1 MKEAVLYRKLEN
13 NKVRC
18 DLCAHRCLLTEGK
31 TGVCGVKKNID
42 GTLYTL
48 VYDRVISTNIDPI
61 EKKPLFH
68 FLPGSI
74 SFSIATVGCNFRCLH
89 CQNYEISQMPK
100 VQKRIGGSSTTPED
114 IVASAYRYGCES
126 ISYTYTEPTIFFELA
141 YDTAK
146 LAHEKGIKNVFVTNG
161 YMTEEALLMIKPYLD
176 AANVDLKFF
185 NEKMHKRVCGASRDP
200 VLDTIKRMREH
211 GIWVE
216 VTTLIIPTKNDSDEE
231 LEQIARFIKDVGPEI
246 PWHVS
251 AFYPTY
257 KMLDLPRTPAS
268 TLYRARKIGIDAGLR
283 YVYTG
288 NIPGDEGEHTFC
300 HNCKAVLIHRCG
312 YEVVAN
318 HIRDSRCPYCGA
330 VIDGVSIGSRE
341 HKREYESV

>member
-1 MKEAVLYRKLEN
+1 MKEALLYQKMED

-18 DLCAHRCLLTEGK
+18 ELCAHRCLLTDGK
-31 TGVCGVKKNID
+31 TGICGVKENIG

-48 VYDRVISTNIDPI
+48 VYDKVISAHVDPI

-68 FLPGSI
+68 FLPGST

-100 VQKRIGGSSTTPED
+100 DQKRISGSNMPPED
-114 IVASAYRYGCES
+114 IVRAAHQHGCES

-141 YDTAK
+141 YDTSK
-146 LAHEKGIKNVFVTNG
+146 LAHEQGIKNVFVTNG

-185 NEKMHKRVCGASRDP
+185 NERTHKRVCGASRDP
-200 VLDTIKRMREH
+200 VLDTIRRMKEF

-231 LEQIARFIKDVGPEI
+231 LGQIAKFITEVGVDI

-257 KMLDLPRTPAS
+257 KMLDLPRTPAA
-268 TLYRARKIGIDAGLR
+268 TLERARKIGIGAGLR

-288 NIPGDEGEHTFC
+288 NIPGDEGEHTLC
-300 HNCKAVLIHRCG
+300 YNCKAVLIHRVG
-312 YEVVAN
+312 YEIVSN

-330 VIDGVSIGSRE
+330 AIDGVGLTR
-341 HKREYESV
+341 REYENVRNI

>member
-1 MKEAVLYRKLEN
+1 MKEALLYERLEN
-13 NKVRC
+13 NKIRC

-31 TGVCGVKKNID
+31 TGICGVRKNLG

-48 VYDRVISTNIDPI
+48 VYDKVIAAHIDPI

-68 FLPGSI
+68 FLPGST

-89 CQNYEISQMPK
+89 CQNAEISQMPK
-100 VQKRIGGSSTTPED
+100 DEKIINGSSMSPMD
-114 IVASAYRYGCES
+114 IVDNAYKSGCQS

-141 YDTAK
+141 YDTAR
-146 LAHEKGIKNVFVTNG
+146 LAHEKGLKNIFVTNG
-161 YMTEEALLMIKPYLD
+161 YMTKEALDMVRPYLD

-185 NEKMHKRVCGASRDP
+185 DEKMHKRVCGASRDP
-200 VLDTIKRMREH
+200 VLETIKRMKEY

-216 VTTLIIPTKNDSDEE
+216 VTTLVIPTKNDSDEE
-231 LEQIARFIKDVGPEI
+231 LTQIAEFIKGVGAEI

-251 AFYPTY
+251 AFHPTY
-257 KMLDLPRTPAS
+257 KMNDLPRTSAA
-268 TLYRARKIGIDAGLR
+268 TLQRARKIGLKAGLR

-300 HNCKAVLIHRCG
+300 HNCKAALIHRVG
-312 YEVVAN
+312 FEIVENYVRE
-318 HIRDSRCPYCGA
+318 SRCPFCGA
-330 VIDGVSIGSRE
+330 VIDGIGLSQ
-341 HKREYESV
+341 REYEHV

>member
-1 MKEAVLYRKLEN
+1 MKEALLYQKMEY

-18 DLCAHRCLLTEGK
+18 NLCAHRCLLGEGK
-31 TGVCGVKKNID
+31 TGICGVKKNV
-42 GTLYTL
+42 GGMLYSL
-48 VYDRVISTNIDPI
+48 VYDKVVSAHVDPI
-61 EKKPLFH
+61 EKKPLYH
-68 FLPGSI
+68 FLPGST

-89 CQNYEISQMPK
+89 CQNYTISQIPK
-100 VQKRIGGSSTTPED
+100 DWNKISGSSMPPEK
-114 IVASAYRYGCES
+114 IVMAAYQYGCES

-185 NEKMHKRVCGASRDP
+185 NDKTHRRVCGATRDP
-200 VLDTIKRMREH
+200 VLDTIKRMKDL

-231 LEQIARFIKDVGPEI
+231 LEQIARFIKEVSPDI

-251 AFYPTY
+251 AFYPAH
-257 KMLDLPRTPAS
+257 KMLDLPGTSAA
-268 TLYRARKIGIDAGLR
+268 TLCRARKIGIDTGLK

-288 NIPGDEGEHTFC
+288 NIPGDDGEHTFC
-300 HNCKAVLIHRCG
+300 HNCKAVLVHRYG
-312 YEVVAN
+312 YDFVVN
-318 HIRDSRCPYCGA
+318 NIMDSRCPYCGA
-330 VIDGVSIGSRE
+330 VIEGVGMGQRE
-341 HKREYESV
+341 HESVRNI

>member
-1 MKEAVLYRKLEN
+1 MKEAYLYQKLEN

-31 TGVCGVKKNID
+31 VGVCGVKKNIE

-48 VYDRVISTNIDPI
+48 VYDKVVSAHVDPI

-68 FLPGSI
+68 FLPGST

-89 CQNYEISQMPK
+89 CQNFEISQMPK
-100 VQKRIGGSSTTPED
+100 DQDRIIGSNMSPED
-114 IVASAYRYGCES
+114 IVTAAYRYGCES

-146 LAHEKGIKNVFVTNG
+146 IAHERGIKNIFVTNG
-161 YMTEEALLMIKPYLD
+161 YMTEEAVLMISPYLD

-185 NEKMHKRVCGASRDP
+185 NEKIHKRVCGGSRDP
-200 VLDTIKRMREH
+200 ILDTIRRMKGL

-216 VTTLIIPTKNDSDEE
+216 VTTLIIPTKNDTDEE
-231 LEQIARFIKDVGPEI
+231 LAQIARFIKDVGADI

-251 AFYPTY
+251 AFYPAY
-257 KMLDLPRTPAS
+257 KTLDLPHTPPA
-268 TLYRARKIGIDAGLR
+268 TLRRARKLGISAGLR

-288 NIPGDEGEHTFC
+288 NIPGDEGEHTLC
-300 HNCKAVLIHRCG
+300 YNCRAVLIHRYG
-312 YEVVAN
+312 YEIVAN
-318 HIRDSRCPYCGA
+318 NIMDSRCPYCGA
-330 VIDGVSIGSRE
+330 VIDGVGLRQ
-341 HKREYESV
+341 REYENV

>member
-1 MKEAVLYRKLEN
+1 MREALLYQKLEN

-31 TGVCGVKKNID
+31 TGICGVRKNLG

-48 VYDRVISTNIDPI
+48 VYDKVIAAHIDPI

-68 FLPGSI
+68 FLPGST

-89 CQNYEISQMPK
+89 CQNSEISQMPK
-100 VQKRIGGSSTTPED
+100 DEKIISGSSMTPLD
-114 IVASAYRYGCES
+114 IVDNAHRNGCES

-141 YDTAK
+141 YETAR
-146 LAHEKGIKNVFVTNG
+146 LAHEKGLKNIFVTNG
-161 YMTEEALLMIKPYLD
+161 YMTEEALDMVRPYLD

-185 NEKMHKRVCGASRDP
+185 DEKMHKRVCGASRDP
-200 VLDTIKRMREH
+200 VLETIKRMKGY

-231 LEQIARFIKDVGPEI
+231 LTQIAEFVKGVGAEI

-251 AFYPTY
+251 AFHPTY
-257 KMLDLPRTPAS
+257 KMNDLPRTPAS
-268 TLYRARKIGIDAGLR
+268 TLERARKIGLKAGLR

-300 HNCKAVLIHRCG
+300 HNCKSALIHRVG
-312 YEVVAN
+312 FEIIENYVRE
-318 HIRDSRCPYCGA
+318 SRCPFCGA
-330 VIDGVSIGSRE
+330 VIDGVGMSN
-341 HKREYESV
+341 REYENV

>member
-1 MKEAVLYRKLEN
+1 MREALLYEKLEN
-13 NKVRC
+13 KKVRC
-18 DLCAHRCLLTEGK
+18 DLCAHRCFLTEGK
-31 TGVCGVKKNID
+31 TGVCGVRKNLG

-48 VYDRVISTNIDPI
+48 VYDKVIAAHIDPI

-68 FLPGSI
+68 FLPGST

-89 CQNYEISQMPK
+89 CQNAEISQMPK
-100 VQKRIGGSSTTPED
+100 DEKIINGSSMTPLD
-114 IVASAYRYGCES
+114 IVDNAYKSGCES

-141 YDTAK
+141 YDTAR
-146 LAHEKGIKNVFVTNG
+146 LAHEKGMKNIFVTNG
-161 YMTEEALLMIKPYLD
+161 YMTEEALDMVRPYLD

-185 NEKMHKRVCGASRDP
+185 DEKMHKRVCGASRDP
-200 VLDTIKRMREH
+200 VLETIKRMKEY

-231 LEQIARFIKDVGPEI
+231 LSQIAEFVKGVGAEI

-251 AFYPTY
+251 AFHPTY
-257 KMLDLPRTPAS
+257 KMNDLPRTPAS
-268 TLYRARKIGIDAGLR
+268 TLARARKIGLKAGLR

-300 HNCKAVLIHRCG
+300 HNCKSALIHRVG
-312 YEVVAN
+312 FEIIENYVRE
-318 HIRDSRCPYCGA
+318 SRCPFCGA
-330 VIDGVSIGSRE
+330 VIDGVGMS
-341 HKREYESV
+341 HKEYEHV

>member
-1 MKEAVLYRKLEN
+1 MKEALLYEKLKE

-18 DLCAHRCLLTEGK
+18 DLCAHRCLLPDGK
-31 TGVCGVKKNID
+31 TGICGVKQNVG

-48 VYDRVISTNIDPI
+48 VYDKVVSAHVDPI

-68 FLPGSI
+68 FLPGST

-100 VQKRIGGSSTTPED
+100 DQKRIVGSDMPPEE
-114 IVASAYRYGCES
+114 IVAAAYQYGCES

-146 LAHEKGIKNVFVTNG
+146 LAHERGIKNIFVTNG
-161 YMTEEALLMIKPYLD
+161 YMTEEALTMIRPYLD

-185 NEKMHKRVCGASRDP
+185 NERTHKRVCGASRDP
-200 VLDTIKRMREH
+200 VLDTIRRMKEF

-216 VTTLIIPTKNDSDEE
+216 VTTLIIPTKNDTDEE
-231 LEQIARFIKDVGPEI
+231 LEEIAKFVKEVGEDI

-251 AFYPTY
+251 AFYPAY

-268 TLYRARKIGIDAGLR
+268 TLHRARKIGIGAGLR

-288 NIPGDEGEHTFC
+288 NIPGDEGENTFC
-300 HNCKAVLIHRCG
+300 YNCKAVLIHRFG
-312 YEVVAN
+312 YEIVAN

-330 VIDGVSIGSRE
+330 VIDGVGLGERRYDVLRNI
-341 HKREYESV
+341 

>member
-1 MKEAVLYRKLEN
+1 MKEAYLYQKLED
-13 NKVRC
+13 NKVKC
-18 DLCAHRCLLTEGK
+18 DLCAHRCFLTEGK
-31 TGVCGVKKNID
+31 TGICGVKKNIN
-42 GTLYTL
+42 GTLYSL
-48 VYDRVISTNIDPI
+48 VYDKVVSANIDPI

-68 FLPGSI
+68 FLPGST

-89 CQNYEISQMPK
+89 CQNFEISQMPK
-100 VQKRIGGSSTTPED
+100 EQKRIGGSEFSPEA
-114 IVASAYRYGCES
+114 VVTAAYQNGCDS

-161 YMTEEALLMIKPYLD
+161 YMTEEALMMIRPYLD

-200 VLDTIKRMREH
+200 VLDTIRRMKAL
-211 GIWVE
+211 GIWIE

-231 LEQIARFIKDVGPEI
+231 LKQIAEFIKEVGIDI

-251 AFYPTY
+251 AFHPTY
-257 KMLDLPRTPAS
+257 KMLDLPRTSVA
-268 TLYRARKIGIDAGLR
+268 TLKRARKIGIDSGLR

-300 HNCKAVLIHRCG
+300 YNCKSVLIHRVG
-312 YEVVAN
+312 YEIIAN
-318 HIRDSRCPYCGA
+318 HVRDSRCIYCGA
-330 VIDGVSIGSRE
+330 IIDGVGIGT
-341 HKREYESV
+341 REYEKV

>member
-1 MKEAVLYRKLEN
+1 MKEALLYQKLES

-31 TGVCGVKKNID
+31 TGICGVRKNLG

-48 VYDRVISTNIDPI
+48 VYDKVIAAHIDPI

-68 FLPGSI
+68 FLPGST

-89 CQNYEISQMPK
+89 CQNSEISQMPK
-100 VQKRIGGSSTTPED
+100 DEKIINGSSMTPME
-114 IVASAYRYGCES
+114 IVDNAHKSGCQS

-141 YDTAK
+141 YDTARI
-146 LAHEKGIKNVFVTNG
+146 AHEKGLKNIFVTNG
-161 YMTEEALLMIKPYLD
+161 YMTKEALDMVRPYLD
-176 AANVDLKFF
+176 AANVDMKFF
-185 NEKMHKRVCGASRDP
+185 DEKMHKRVCGASRDP
-200 VLDTIKRMREH
+200 VLETIKRMKEY

-216 VTTLIIPTKNDSDEE
+216 VTTLVIPTKNDSDEE
-231 LEQIARFIKDVGPEI
+231 LTQIAEFIKGVGAEI

-251 AFYPTY
+251 AFHPTY
-257 KMLDLPRTPAS
+257 KMNDLPRTSAA
-268 TLYRARKIGIDAGLR
+268 TLQRARKIGLKAGLR

-300 HNCKAVLIHRCG
+300 HNCKSALIHRVG
-312 YEVVAN
+312 FEIVENYVRE
-318 HIRDSRCPYCGA
+318 SRCPFCGA
-330 VIDGVSIGSRE
+330 VIDGIGMSQ
-341 HKREYESV
+341 KEYEHV